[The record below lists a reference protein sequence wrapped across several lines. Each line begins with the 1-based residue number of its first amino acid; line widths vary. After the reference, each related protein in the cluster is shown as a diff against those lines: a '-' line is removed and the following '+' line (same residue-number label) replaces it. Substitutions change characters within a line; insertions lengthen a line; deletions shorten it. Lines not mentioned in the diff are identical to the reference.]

1 MKDGTI
7 EFEALENAK
16 IVKKIYSKL
25 VRDLQEE
32 LPKIPNKFT
41 TQTTKNFYCKTSCN
55 VSNVFELSN
64 VSKEV
69 IKKTSLALIL
79 VKPLEWTKFQ
89 QNF

>member
-1 MKDGTI
+1 MSNISLMKDGTI

-41 TQTTKNFYCKTSCN
+41 TQTTKTSTARRHATYPM
-55 VSNVFELSN
+55 SLSCQTYL
-64 VSKEV
+64 KRLL
-69 IKKTSLALIL
+69 KRF
-79 VKPLEWTKFQ
+79 P
-89 QNF
+89 